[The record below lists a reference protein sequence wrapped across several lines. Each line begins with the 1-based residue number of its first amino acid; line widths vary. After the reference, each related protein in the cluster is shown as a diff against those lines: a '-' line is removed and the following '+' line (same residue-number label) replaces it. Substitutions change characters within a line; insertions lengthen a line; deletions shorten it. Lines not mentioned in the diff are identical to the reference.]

1 MRTKLLAGAILL
13 LVAAPALADSW
24 DFVLNNKT
32 GKTIKMVE
40 LAPSGTQT
48 WAKEETEEGRS
59 SAIKQGASFTVHF
72 TKDASACKF
81 DVRLTYDDDS
91 TAVFPGLNV
100 CDNAFA
106 DFSYNGA
113 TPVVKGS

>member
-1 MRTKLLAGAILL
+1 MRTRLLAGAVLL
-13 LVAAPALADSW
+13 TLASPALADSW

-40 LAPSGTQT
+40 LAPTGSQT
-48 WAKEETEEGRS
+48 WAKEETEDDRAS
-59 SAIKQGASFTVHF
+59 TVKPGASFTVHF

-81 DVRLTYDDDS
+81 DVRLTYEDDS
-91 TAVFPGLNV
+91 TAVFPALNV

>member
-1 MRTKLLAGAILL
+1 MRTKLLTGAILL
-13 LVAAPALADSW
+13 IVAAPALADEW

-40 LAPSGTQT
+40 LAPSGSQT
-48 WAKEETEEGRS
+48 WASEQTEQDRES
-59 SAIKQGASFTVHF
+59 TIKPGASFTVHF

-91 TAVFPGLNV
+91 TAVFPALNV

>member
-1 MRTKLLAGAILL
+1 LTGAMLLCI
-13 LVAAPALADSW
+13 AAPAVADDW

-40 LAPSGTQT
+40 LAPSGGEA
-48 WAKEETEEGRS
+48 WAKEQTDEDRPST
-59 SAIKQGASFTVHF
+59 IKPGASFTIHF
-72 TKDASACKF
+72 TKDAKACKF
-81 DVRLTYDDDS
+81 DVRLTYSDDS

-106 DFSYNGA
+106 DFSYKGE